1 MTNLFRLRLNSVE
14 ALRAAEAVGDIS
26 GRKRTTTP
34 HKGDSMKHFVR
45 VILGLFLIF
54 FFSTHTLAA
63 GPSKVGVVDMKK
75 FQQASTAFR
84 EIRTQIK
91 KKHDALQKRL
101 DEEKNALA
109 KLEEDLRKQGMM
121 LSLDAQEDK
130 QLEVEK
136 KKRYVKYLYE
146 DFSFEMK
153 AAETE
158 TTGRLVK
165 DLETIVSKIGEQEG
179 FTVIFEKRAIGLIYS
194 DKTIDITDRVIEAY
208 DKSKR

>member
-1 MTNLFRLRLNSVE
+1 
-14 ALRAAEAVGDIS
+14 
-26 GRKRTTTP
+26 
-34 HKGDSMKHFVR
+34 MKHFGR

-54 FFSTHTLAA
+54 FFHTHALAA
-63 GPSKVGVVDMKK
+63 GPSKIGVVDMKK
-75 FQQASTAFR
+75 FQQGSATFR
-84 EIRTQIK
+84 EAMTSIK

-130 QLEVEK
+130 QLEAEK

-153 AAETE
+153 AAESE
-158 TTGRLVK
+158 ATGRLIK
-165 DLETIVSKIGEQEG
+165 DLAKVVSKIGEQEG
-179 FTVIFEKRAIGLIYS
+179 FTVILEKRAIGLIYS
-194 DKTIDITDRVIEAY
+194 DKTIDITDRVIETY
-208 DKSKR
+208 DKLKR